1 MKKKLL
7 CVTVILAACL
17 IAIIANWH
25 VDNTREN
32 MKTRVHQHLEAE
44 SAEELP
50 ACSHKSSR
58 ICTHLP
64 LVSIDTRGRQLSEKR
79 ESKIFCDIRIW
90 DEEGKRHHLTDTPDI
105 ETASQINIRGASSR
119 HFDKHSYR
127 LEFRENKNPAEKK
140 NLSIM
145 GMESDCDW
153 ILYGPWL
160 DKSLL
165 RNYMM
170 YNLSGEIMEW
180 APDVRYC
187 EVFLNGEY
195 QGLYVMTESIEV
207 DEDRLPLREYDD
219 RQTETSYLIE
229 RNRVGSTD
237 DPINTF
243 GGQAGYT
250 EYELGILY
258 PKALDMTGETR
269 RWIIDNINEM
279 EKLLYSY
286 DYDEWDYGYYNFLD
300 VDSFVDYALINEV
313 SANLDA
319 GSLSTYAYKP
329 LGGKLTMGPVWDFN
343 NAFGLYE
350 IDPQDFFMQDSPW
363 FFMLYKDETFVNRL
377 ISRYQSLRKTWFDEE
392 YLMNYIDE
400 TIRFLG
406 PAIDRNFD
414 KWGYSFNLVFFDD
427 PNRELRSY
435 QEAIA
440 QLKDFIE
447 DRLEFMDENIE
458 VLHQYCHESM
468 VKSYN

>member
-1 MKKKLL
+1 
-7 CVTVILAACL
+7 
-17 IAIIANWH
+17 
-25 VDNTREN
+25 
-32 MKTRVHQHLEAE
+32 
-44 SAEELP
+44 
-50 ACSHKSSR
+50 
-58 ICTHLP
+58 
-64 LVSIDTRGRQLSEKR
+64 
-79 ESKIFCDIRIW
+79 
-90 DEEGKRHHLTDTPDI
+90 
-105 ETASQINIRGASSR
+105 
-119 HFDKHSYR
+119 
-127 LEFRENKNPAEKK
+127 
-140 NLSIM
+140 
-145 GMESDCDW
+145 
-153 ILYGPWL
+153 
-160 DKSLL
+160 
-165 RNYMM
+165 
-170 YNLSGEIMEW
+170 MEW